1 MSKTVGYCTL
11 GCKLNYAET
20 DAIARLMGKEG
31 YERVD
36 FNQKADYYI
45 INTCSVTESANK
57 KSRYVIR
64 KAHKKNPEA
73 KIIVVG
79 CYAQLKP
86 EEISKVEGVKLILGT
101 KDKFLVPKL
110 IQQAE
115 FNEPVFSTCNID
127 DVENFQHSYSLE
139 SRTRTFLKVQDGCD
153 YKCSYC
159 TIPFARG
166 RSRNPEISQLVEQ
179 AQNIAQKGSKEI
191 VLTGINIGDFGK
203 STNESFLDLITELDK
218 IEGIERYRI
227 SSIEPNLLTHEIIK
241 FVVNSQRFMPHF
253 HIPLQSGCNEVLAL
267 MKRRYNRELFAER
280 VYAIK
285 ELMPHAH
292 IAADVIVGTNG
303 ETEQYFN
310 NTKQFIK
317 SLPLSALHVF
327 AYSERLGT
335 EALNIPHVVPVNE
348 RNNRSKV
355 LHEISEKLQIK
366 FCKEFIGEKRPV
378 LWEGKERN
386 GIITGFTD
394 NYIKVHSKVQNVFS
408 NTISSVELQFV
419 EDKVWG
425 V

>member
-1 MSKTVGYCTL
+1 MSKTIGYCTL

-36 FNQKADYYI
+36 FNQKADYYV

-86 EEISKVEGVKLILGT
+86 EEISKVEGVKLILGA

-110 IQQAE
+110 IKHSE
-115 FNEPVFSTCNID
+115 LDEPVFSTCRIEE
-127 DVENFQHSYSLE
+127 VENFQHSYSLE

-166 RSRNPEISQLVEQ
+166 RSRNPNISQLIEQ
-179 AQNIAQKGSKEI
+179 AKNIAQNGSKEI

-203 STNESFLDLITELDK
+203 STGDSFLDLIKELDK
-218 IEGIERYRI
+218 VEGIERYRI
-227 SSIEPNLLTHEIIK
+227 SSIEPNLLTHEIID
-241 FVVNSQRFMPHF
+241 FVANSHRFMPHF
-253 HIPLQSGCNEVLAL
+253 HIPLQSGCNEVLQL

-285 ELMPHAH
+285 ERMPHAH

-303 ETEQYFN
+303 ETEEYFKE
-310 NTKQFIK
+310 TQTFITN
-317 SLPLSALHVF
+317 LPLSALHVF
-327 AYSERLGT
+327 TYSERLGT
-335 EALNIPHVVPVNE
+335 EALDIPHVVPVHERNE
-348 RNNRSKV
+348 RSRI
-355 LHEISEKLQIK
+355 LHEVSDRLQMN
-366 FCKEFIGEKRPV
+366 FNREFNGEKRPV
-378 LWEGKERN
+378 LWEGKEKD

-394 NYIKVHSKVQNVFS
+394 NYIKVHSKVKNVS
-408 NTISSVELQFV
+408 ANTISCVELHIV
-419 EDKVWG
+419 GDKVWG